1 SNQRVVG
8 YALESLATGMSA
20 TVVVGQT
27 SMTSSNLGLDAQGLT
42 FPRSVAVDTER
53 LIVIDSGN
61 ERALGYSAD
70 SLELPPPVAAD
81 TPYGDIDL
89 NGPGGATCLANELS
103 TPLGAVVA
111 GTRLLVADS
120 LNHRVSVWNDYIN
133 QGAGA
138 SADLFLGQTNGVTCS
153 VPGAPAANLLMA
165 PEGVWSDGTRVAVVD
180 TDHYRVLIW
189 NSFPMVSGQAA
200 DLVLGQQDMNSAVL
214 DDGAWGMEFPSAVT
228 SDGTVLAVADKD
240 NNRVM
245 IWHSWPTQNFQ
256 EPDVVLGQAALDAT
270 LTAPDDDSGDGITD
284 GAPSAR
290 TMDAPTGVLLH
301 GDLLFVAERDNNRVL
316 VFRGTRR

>member
-1 SNQRVVG
+1 MSYPGRSIIALGLAVFAGLILALVRCGSGITDGLLGGESGALTFKTFQAAEFVLGQTAFNLENLNNGSSVSATGLFSPLGSMGVLKGRLYVADQSNQRVVG

-27 SMTSSNLGLDAQGLT
+27 LMTGSNPGLDAQGLT

-61 ERALGYSAD
+61 GRALGYSAD

-81 TPYGDIDL
+81 TPYGDNDL
-89 NGPGGATCLANELS
+89 NGPGGANCVANELS

-138 SADLFLGQTNGVTCS
+138 SADL
-153 VPGAPAANLLMA
+153 
-165 PEGVWSDGTRVAVVD
+165 
-180 TDHYRVLIW
+180 
-189 NSFPMVSGQAA
+189 
-200 DLVLGQQDMNSAVL
+200 
-214 DDGAWGMEFPSAVT
+214 
-228 SDGTVLAVADKD
+228 
-240 NNRVM
+240 
-245 IWHSWPTQNFQ
+245 
-256 EPDVVLGQAALDAT
+256 
-270 LTAPDDDSGDGITD
+270 
-284 GAPSAR
+284 
-290 TMDAPTGVLLH
+290 
-301 GDLLFVAERDNNRVL
+301 
-316 VFRGTRR
+316 